1 MKTINTLLLCLITT
15 ALFAQTK
22 ITGRV
27 TDGKQPMVGV
37 SVVIKNS
44 YDGATTNADGKFS
57 FESTEVGEQV
67 LVASFIGFFPFE
79 QKIILDKQTKTLEIS
94 LKEKTNE
101 LKAVSITAGSFD
113 AGDKKRATIFSALD
127 IVTTAGSAGDVTG
140 ALKTLPGAQQIGNQE
155 GLFVRGGEGRET
167 QTYIDGLLVR
177 NPYNT
182 SVPDISQRG
191 KFSPFLFKGTSFSSG
206 GYSALYGQGLSS
218 ALILDTKDLPD
229 NTETNLSLST
239 VGVGVGHNRLWDVQK
254 MSMGVSVGYF
264 NLSPYYSLIKQ
275 NIEFTKTPTNSNAE
289 INFRKRINKK
299 GFIKFYANGNS
310 SNLGIKRPDIND
322 ASHLKSLF
330 ELKNNFTYTNLTYTG
345 MLGEKWNINAGV
357 STSNNSDDI
366 HFGSFLNDSLISNAT
381 LNNQSKASLY
391 QGRVVFTKY
400 TGALSALRFGA
411 EVQSAWEYNK
421 FERPATSFSSKQDY
435 TDTYSAI
442 FIEDEIYIN
451 NKLVIKPGLRAENSS
466 IISKSNFAPRFSMAY
481 RTGKNSQASFAYG
494 DFYQKPDR
502 RYLLNTSNLNF
513 EKATHF
519 VINYQKV
526 ANDRTI
532 RIEAFYKKYESL
544 ILTPLASGTTI
555 NTTSGVYAQ
564 NFNASNIT
572 NGGSGYA
579 KGVEFF
585 VRDKKT
591 IKNCDYWISYSYLD
605 TKRKFGYYPLQ
616 VQPDFAA
623 AHTAN
628 VVFKQFFPKKMLGYG
643 VTYSW
648 ASGRPYYNPNQTI
661 ENFMVDRTKPYSTLG
676 MNANYLTHV
685 GKAFTVLVLGISNV
699 IGTKQEFGWRYSNDG
714 KNREAVGLTANRFV
728 FVGCFMNWG
737 VDRRQQQVDDN
748 LK

>member
-1 MKTINTLLLCLITT
+1 MGVLFST
-15 ALFAQTK
+15 AAFSQTQIK
-22 ITGRV
+22 GIV
-27 TDGKQPMVGV
+27 SDGKQPMVGV
-37 SVVIKNS
+37 SISIKNS
-44 YDGATTNADGKFS
+44 YDGTTSSADGKFS
-57 FESTEVGEQV
+57 FESSEQGEQI
-67 LVASFIGFFPFE
+67 LVATFVGFLPFE
-79 QKIILDKQTKTLEIS
+79 QKLVLDKQIKIIEIK

-177 NPYNT
+177 NPYNS

-191 KFSPFLFKGTSFSSG
+191 KFNPFLFKGTSFSSG

-229 NTETNLSLST
+229 NTETNLSLSS
-239 VGVGVGHNRLWDVQK
+239 VGVGLGHNRLWDVQK
-254 MSMGVSVGYF
+254 MSMGISVGYF

-275 NIEFTKTPTNSNAE
+275 NIEFTQTPINTNAE
-289 INFRKRINKK
+289 VNFRKRINKK

-322 ASHLKSLF
+322 VNHLKSLF

-345 MLGEKWNINAGV
+345 MLNEKWNINAGV
-357 STSNNSDDI
+357 STSNNVDDI
-366 HFGSFLNDSLISNAT
+366 HFGMFFNDTSMSGATSNI
-381 LNNQSKASLY
+381 QSKASLY
-391 QGRVVFTKY
+391 QGRVLITKY
-400 TGALSALRFGA
+400 TGVLSALRFGA
-411 EVQSAWEYNK
+411 ELQSAWEYNL
-421 FERPATSFSSKQDY
+421 FNNLALGVSSTHEYRDN
-435 TDTYSAI
+435 YSAV
-442 FIEDEIYIN
+442 FFEDEIYVN
-451 NKLVIKPGLRAENSS
+451 NKFVIKPGLRFENSS
-466 IISKSNFAPRFSMAY
+466 ILSKSNVAPRFSMAY
-481 RTGKNSQASFAYG
+481 RTGKNAQVSFAYG

-502 RYLLNTSNLNF
+502 RFLLYNPKLNF

-519 VINYQKV
+519 VLNYQKV

-532 RIEAFYKKYESL
+532 RLEAFYKQYESL
-544 ILTPLASGTTI
+544 ILTPLKSGTTI

-564 NFNASNIT
+564 NFNTTNIG
-572 NGGSGYA
+572 NGGNGYS
-579 KGVEFF
+579 KGAEFF
-585 VRDKKT
+585 IRDKKT

-605 TKRKFGYYPLQ
+605 TKRKFGYYPSL
-616 VQPDFAA
+616 VQPDFAST
-623 AHTAN
+623 HTAN
-628 VVFKQFFPKKMLGYG
+628 IVFKQFFPKKMLGYG
-643 VTYSW
+643 LTYNW
-648 ASGRPYYNPNQTI
+648 ASGKPYYNPNQTI
-661 ENFMVDRTKPYSTLG
+661 ENFMIDKTKPYSTLG
-676 MNANYLTHV
+676 INANYLTHI

-699 IGTKQEFGWRYSNDG
+699 LGTKQEFGWRYSNDG
-714 KNREAVGLTANRFV
+714 KNREPIGLTANRFV